1 MDAQKLGAFI
11 ASCRKEKN
19 MTQADLAKKLQVTD
33 KAVSRWERGIGFP
46 DINTIESLADA
57 LDISV
62 LELMKSEKSVKREF
76 TNEEAAEV
84 VTDALHL
91 ARMQQKKE
99 RRNAFKIL
107 AVTAITL
114 IIILYFDT
122 MQWQTDTIIFTII
135 GVVFLLLC
143 LCGFIVLL
151 GCGIWRKIT
160 GRSSGQTFVF
170 AFVMLL
176 ILIIFLGL
184 FFAAGITG
192 IGPVP
197 D

>member
-11 ASCRKEKN
+11 ALCRKEKN

-122 MQWQTDTIIFTII
+122 MQWQTDSIIFTII
-135 GVVFLLLC
+135 GVVFPLLC
-143 LCGFIVLL
+143 LCGFTVLL

-170 AFVMLL
+170 SFALLL

>member
-19 MTQADLAKKLQVTD
+19 MTQANLAKKLQVTD

-46 DINTIESLADA
+46 DINTLESLADA

-135 GVVFLLLC
+135 GMVFPLLC

-151 GCGIWRKIT
+151 GCGI
-160 GRSSGQTFVF
+160 
-170 AFVMLL
+170 
-176 ILIIFLGL
+176 
-184 FFAAGITG
+184 
-192 IGPVP
+192 
-197 D
+197 

>member
-46 DINTIESLADA
+46 DINTLESLADA

-114 IIILYFDT
+114 IIILYFNT
-122 MQWQTDTIIFTII
+122 MQE
-135 GVVFLLLC
+135 GVKFSVSMGKNLL
-143 LCGFIVLL
+143 
-151 GCGIWRKIT
+151 
-160 GRSSGQTFVF
+160 
-170 AFVMLL
+170 
-176 ILIIFLGL
+176 
-184 FFAAGITG
+184 
-192 IGPVP
+192 
-197 D
+197 

>member
-91 ARMQQKKE
+91 ARMQQKK
-99 RRNAFKIL
+99 
-107 AVTAITL
+107 
-114 IIILYFDT
+114 
-122 MQWQTDTIIFTII
+122 
-135 GVVFLLLC
+135 
-143 LCGFIVLL
+143 
-151 GCGIWRKIT
+151 
-160 GRSSGQTFVF
+160 
-170 AFVMLL
+170 
-176 ILIIFLGL
+176 
-184 FFAAGITG
+184 
-192 IGPVP
+192 
-197 D
+197 

>member
-135 GVVFLLLC
+135 GVVFPLLC

-151 GCGIWRKIT
+151 GCGRWRKIT